1 MKGTTLGATR
11 LFLISLAAAVT
22 AACGG
27 SSTEDRMQKRQR
39 ALDEAKAKQSEQKPA
54 GRSDPGAPS
63 RAAHPY
69 WDNSSLVVVRNEKA
83 CPEGLWALFA
93 GQAPGGDDAARRANE
108 AKRGELASSL
118 RSKTFVARMRGPEEL
133 KLREYDAPKGY
144 FPLELRGVIDCEDS
158 IGRIA
163 IAFTEPKAI
172 TPKGSALSGDTV
184 VESIWDAPPRPYQVP
199 MRGVSEA
206 KAFRDRHQFGLEAYV
221 VFKLGKTDVH
231 HKKMKIEKESAGD
244 ITIGGNVQDFGAG
257 RMVRAEVDQVRILAN
272 PGPVVVVDTRE
283 PAVALVR

>member
-1 MKGTTLGATR
+1 MTRATWGASGWLSIAT
-11 LFLISLAAAVT
+11 LAALT
-22 AACGG
+22 GCGD
-27 SSTEDRMQKRQR
+27 SKDRIAERQR
-39 ALDEAKAKQSEQKPA
+39 ALEQARAAQEQKPTA
-54 GRSDPGAPS
+54 RGESAAVQRP
-63 RAAHPY
+63 AHPF
-69 WDNSSLVVVRNEKA
+69 WDNSSLVVVRNEKS

-108 AKRGELASSL
+108 AKRGDLATAL
-118 RSKTFVARMRGPEEL
+118 RGKTFVARMRGPEEL
-133 KLREYDAPKGY
+133 KLRDYDPPKGH
-144 FPLELRGVIDCEDS
+144 FPLELKGVIDCEDS

-172 TPKGSALSGDTV
+172 TPKASAIAGDSV

-199 MRGVSEA
+199 MRGVTEA
-206 KAFRDRHQFGLEAYV
+206 KAFRDKHQFGLEAYV

-231 HKKMKIEKESAGD
+231 HKKIKVEKEQAGD
-244 ITIGGNVQDFGAG
+244 ISIGGNVQDFGAG

-283 PAVALVR
+283 PAVALAR